1 MEKEVQFLLDTLEIY
16 SPSENEGELAS
27 FLLKE
32 MRDELGFQ
40 KTRIDSAGN
49 VIGEVGDGKTHVLL
63 CGHMDTVPGEL
74 PVKIEGD
81 RVFGRGAVDAKSA
94 LCAMLVA
101 ASRLKGKSL
110 KVTVVG
116 ATREEGDSLGIET
129 LIEAGGDYNFAIL
142 GEPAGASRV
151 TVGYRGRIE
160 MQVITSTSG
169 GHAASPW
176 AHPSAVEE
184 ALRLL
189 ERIRDYEKAHTQ
201 GENHFHSL
209 SVALTLINGGNY
221 SNVIPANCAMTLDVR
236 VPVGMRCEAV
246 MSDIKTIAEKYEK
259 ERTVVRVGLSFE
271 KPTQPYES
279 DSNSLII
286 RSFQRS
292 IIKNLGEKPALTHKT
307 GTGDMNTLAER
318 MKIPCATYGPVDSR
332 LAHTD
337 REFVEVT
344 DYLNSIKVLTG
355 VFKEL
360 EGLATD

>member
-1 MEKEVQFLLDTLEIY
+1 MEEEVQLLLDTLKIY

-27 FLLKE
+27 FLLKK

-40 KTRIDSAGN
+40 KTRLDSAGN
-49 VIGEVGDGKTHVLL
+49 VIGEAGEGKTHVLL

-74 PVKIEGD
+74 PVKLEGG
-81 RVFGRGAVDAKSA
+81 RLFGRGAVDAKSA
-94 LCAMLVA
+94 LCAMVVA
-101 ASRLKGKSL
+101 ASRLKSKRL
-110 KVTVVG
+110 KVTFAG

-129 LIEAGGDYNFAIL
+129 VIGTGGDYDFAIL

-160 MQVITSTSG
+160 MQVITATSG

-189 ERIRDYEKAHTQ
+189 ERIKGYEKAHTQ
-201 GENHFHSL
+201 GENHFRSL

-221 SNVIPANCAMTLDVR
+221 SNVMPTSCAMTLDVR

-246 MSDIKTIAEKYEK
+246 MSDIKGIAERYER
-259 ERTVVRVGLSFE
+259 ERGVVRVELSFE

-279 DSNSLII
+279 DSNSLIV

-318 MKIPCATYGPVDSR
+318 MKIPCATYGPGDSR

-337 REFVEVT
+337 REYVDVK
-344 DYLNSIKVLTG
+344 DYLDSIKVLTG
-355 VFKEL
+355 VFTEL
-360 EGLATD
+360 EGLTTS